1 MPDPSSSHDVEA
13 IEPNKIKAPGPDLSS
28 ATIST
33 SDTKDENA
41 LTETLIAGEAKYNRL
56 PWHQLTLMLIVEA
69 IALGSLSIP
78 SAFATLGMIAGVICC
93 VGVGLIAIYT
103 SYMIG
108 QVKLANPSVHHYG
121 DAGTLM
127 MGRFG
132 YELFTIMFLLQLIFV
147 IGSHCLTGSIALVH
161 ITTSGIC
168 SLVFGIV
175 SAVIL
180 FLLAVP
186 SSFADAA
193 TLGYIDFASVII
205 AIEIAIIST
214 GTQATNAPGGLAAV
228 SWSALPK
235 ENLTFSET
243 YVAIGNIVFAYS
255 FATCQFSFM
264 DEMHT
269 PREFTKS
276 ILSLGI
282 LEIAIYTITGATIYA
297 FVGLDVQSPAL
308 LSADNTVSRV
318 AFGIALPVIFISGSI
333 NTIVAGRL
341 ILSRAFKNSVVRY
354 VNTAKGWAVWLMLIS
369 CVTIVAWVL
378 AEAIPFFNDLIG
390 NTSAL
395 FTSGF
400 SFYIPPIMW
409 FVLIR
414 KGKWY
419 SKENI
424 LLAAI
429 NAFVFIFGVAV
440 LVCGLY
446 STIEDIVST
455 PSHLLFYSKGD
466 SLTEIYSAKNITKA
480 VLDALSVALRLSRGT
495 KNNQRNTYLDSW

>member
-1 MPDPSSSHDVEA
+1 
-13 IEPNKIKAPGPDLSS
+13 
-28 ATIST
+28 
-33 SDTKDENA
+33 
-41 LTETLIAGEAKYNRL
+41 
-56 PWHQLTLMLIVEA
+56 
-69 IALGSLSIP
+69 
-78 SAFATLGMIAGVICC
+78 
-93 VGVGLIAIYT
+93 
-103 SYMIG
+103 MIG

-243 YVAIGNIVFAYS
+243 
-255 FATCQFSFM
+255 
-264 DEMHT
+264 
-269 PREFTKS
+269 
-276 ILSLGI
+276 
-282 LEIAIYTITGATIYA
+282 
-297 FVGLDVQSPAL
+297 
-308 LSADNTVSRV
+308 RV

-446 STIEDIVST
+446 STIEDIRKEYHEGSVRRPFSCVT
-455 PSHLLFYSKGD
+455 P
-466 SLTEIYSAKNITKA
+466 
-480 VLDALSVALRLSRGT
+480 
-495 KNNQRNTYLDSW
+495 